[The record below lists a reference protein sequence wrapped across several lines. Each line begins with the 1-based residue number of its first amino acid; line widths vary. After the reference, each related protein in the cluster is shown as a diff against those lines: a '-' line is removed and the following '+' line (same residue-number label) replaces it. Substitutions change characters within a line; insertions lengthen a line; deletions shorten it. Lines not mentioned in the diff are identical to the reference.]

1 MEFDLV
7 FEGGG
12 AKGLAFVGALQA
24 FERHGH
30 TPRRVIGTSAGSI
43 TALLVAA
50 GYNAA
55 ECMAA
60 INERLP
66 DGQSR
71 FTSFL
76 QVPVIDENF
85 QVNDSLRS
93 WIITDL
99 DNPMIPNMI
108 EPVFDRLI
116 EGLLKKN
123 LTKHLISLLEH
134 GGWYIGDNLMA
145 YLIEKLDLDGRNLSG
160 STLQEFFER
169 TGKDLSVVATD
180 TTGKEMLVLNRHTAP
195 NCPTTWAVRM
205 SMSCPLVWQEVIW
218 RQEWGTYRGR
228 DLSGHTV
235 VDGGLLSNFPIQLFV
250 SNDSEVQEI
259 MGRESMSE
267 NVIGLLLDDTIDVP
281 GAEGTQKIASGAPS
295 FIERSD
301 VLEEMS
307 LRLQGMAETML
318 SAHDKSVVEAHK
330 YMVCRLPAKGY
341 GTLEFELTS
350 ERMTPILKAGEA
362 AMENHLQERNARE
375 REMAANLV

>member
-30 TPRRVIGTSAGSI
+30 TVRRVIGTSAGSI

-50 GYNAA
+50 GYNAE

-66 DGQSR
+66 DGRSR
-71 FTSFL
+71 FASFL

-93 WIITDL
+93 WIMTEM

-108 EPVFDRLI
+108 EPVIDRLI
-116 EGLLKKN
+116 EGLLQKN
-123 LTKHLISLLEH
+123 VARHLISLLEH
-134 GGWYIGDNLMA
+134 GGWYIGDNLLA
-145 YLIEKLDLDGRNLSG
+145 YLVEKLDLGGRNLSG
-160 STLQEFFER
+160 STLSEFYER
-169 TGKDLSVVATD
+169 TERDLSVVATD

-195 NCPTTWAVRM
+195 TCPTVWAVRM

-218 RQEWGTYRGR
+218 RPEWGLYRER
-228 DLSGHTV
+228 VLSGHVV
-235 VDGGLLSNFPIQLFV
+235 VDGGLLSNFPFRLFV
-250 SNDSEVQEI
+250 SNESEVQEV
-259 MGRESMSE
+259 MGSDSTSAH
-267 NVIGLLLDDTIDVP
+267 VIGLLLDDGLEVP
-281 GAEGTQKIASGAPS
+281 GAQGTRKIASGAPS
-295 FIERSD
+295 FLERSD
-301 VLEEMS
+301 VLEEMA
-307 LRLQGMAETML
+307 LRLQGMAETL
-318 SAHDKSVVEAHK
+318 LGAHDKSVIEAHK

-350 ERMTPILKAGEA
+350 ERMAPILKAGEM
-362 AMENHLQERNARE
+362 AMEMHLQERFA
-375 REMAANLV
+375 VH